1 MTILKKNFGIKTVFL
16 PMAPAAPSPAYE
28 DDLLLKP
35 PRLDQAFVDGSVAGP
50 AGPIPR
56 VSPVLTSRDHWGSVK
71 ARWGVG
77 RMRYTVDPGLYALG
91 NPDGQSSVLVTA
103 NYKMSFDILRK
114 SLPGRSV
121 WILVLD
127 TKGINV
133 WCAASK
139 GTFGT
144 EELVR
149 RLAASRLADIVTH
162 RDLVLP
168 QLGAPGVAAH
178 VVRKLSGFR
187 VHYGPVLARDVGA
200 YLDAGMKAG
209 PAMRR
214 KDFPMAERAVL
225 IPIEVVETLKAA
237 LVIIPALLLV
247 GGLGGS
253 GGFLS
258 GVMRDGLF
266 SVGAFLLAIVSG
278 AILTPLLLPWIP
290 GRPFAVKGL
299 ILGIV
304 VAGLLLWAR
313 V

>member
-1 MTILKKNFGIKTVFL
+1 
-16 PMAPAAPSPAYE
+16 
-28 DDLLLKP
+28 
-35 PRLDQAFVDGSVAGP
+35 
-50 AGPIPR
+50 
-56 VSPVLTSRDHWGSVK
+56 
-71 ARWGVG
+71 
-77 RMRYTVDPGLYALG
+77 MRYTVDPGLYALG